1 MTETKKTK
9 PAAGSPESKQ
19 GSLVDALFD
28 VGLSWASY
36 GLKVSRIALD
46 KSAEGLEKTAKRLGE
61 LSSETAKKLGEL
73 SSELGKK
80 SDALK
85 VEDKK
90 AA

>member
-1 MTETKKTK
+1 MT
-9 PAAGSPESKQ
+9 ESKQ
-19 GSLVDALFD
+19 NQSTPAPIDQKGSLVDALFD

-46 KSAEGLEKTAKRLGE
+46 KSAESLER
-61 LSSETAKKLGEL
+61 TAKKLGEL

-85 VEDKK
+85 IEEKK